1 MLRLNKPIV
10 GMAADPDG
18 NGYWLVGSDGGI
30 FAFAAKFSGSTGAI
44 TLNQPIVGIAADP
57 DGTGYWMAARDG
69 GVFAFAAQFNG
80 STGAT
85 PFPVG
90 SVRSTIGIAATP

>member
-1 MLRLNKPIV
+1 
-10 GMAADPDG
+10 MAVAKDG
-18 NGYWLVGSDGGI
+18 NGYWLVASDGGV
-30 FAFAAKFSGSTGAI
+30 FAFGSARFAGSTGGI
-44 TLNQPIVGIAADP
+44 HLNQPIVGIAADP
-57 DGTGYWMAARDG
+57 DGRGYWMAARDG
-69 GVFAFAAQFNG
+69 GVFSFDAHFAG